1 MKIMIWQYALFTGR
15 FGRAWDVFAGH
26 WFLAAVVQI
35 ELALQLNSG
44 SGAAA
49 PFGALTE
56 LSDLLLLQGS
66 NVLVA
71 FVISVP
77 ALFLPMRGRWH
88 QSYLG
93 LVTFVN
99 LYVAL
104 SALSVKV
111 FADYFRWSFIDGAS
125 AFDAAIASSLWYELD
140 WTLGLNFLLWFFV
153 FLFQHRRC
161 IKRDRQ
167 AMESSNLRTFWQW
180 RWQVPAVAVLMLVLD
195 GSAFTSGEQT
205 ALASHPVLTFAA
217 DLVHSAVAAQRTG
230 FTTPSV
236 NGMIDPPA
244 DSVDID
250 ERLGNLESEAKALPR
265 PINII
270 LIVLESV
277 GALQLLDGSGK
288 PRSEVAPVLAQLAAK
303 GIVFDTLY
311 TVFPGTV
318 RSHIALQ
325 TGGHA
330 MTWGSV
336 GHELHYPFA
345 GPSLA
350 RELANHGYDT
360 ALFSSQN
367 LSFENMRA
375 FYSHLG
381 FGKLFDFESV
391 ADADGAGS
399 RLNSWGGREEFTV
412 TAMTD
417 WLSKRSTPNR
427 PFFITYLTVATHH
440 PYTTPDDFLGVPQA
454 GDRQSKYDHALRYS
468 DHVIGALI
476 DALRRL
482 QIDERTVIAV
492 TGDHGEAFGDRHANN
507 FTHKNQIYE
516 ENVRSFL
523 ILHHPK
529 WPMSGVVSKR
539 IASLGDIMPTLLA
552 IAGAAAP
559 SVPGQNLLAREYVE
573 QPRYFFK
580 NAFPDKW
587 GVRHGRW
594 KLIFE
599 PRSVA
604 TQLFDLHQDP
614 GEVRNLAAN
623 YSAMANTY
631 RQLSGAWY
639 EQSNDRFVAQLQ
651 GYQYAGG
658 RGLRAEEMS
667 SPGPKILA
675 FGTQVNVDKDRVEF
689 RELPAVNP
697 VENVVV
703 WTKWVGYPADRT
715 ITFKWV
721 SPSGRVHAFDF
732 VVRQDWTTTEVRYGG
747 PFPMEQGTWKLEL
760 SEGSVRLAAGHFRV
774 DVTAPIHQSR
784 LRGPRAVQTVI
795 GEYAERTERKE
806 SFTPRVAL
814 TTQSR
819 PVARTH
825 WIAGGTTK
833 RVIYRWRRPSG
844 SYDEWWFDVLEGWD
858 ETRVKYGGE
867 LPLQRGRWQ
876 LELIESDT
884 GAPLDRTEFAVN

>member
-1 MKIMIWQYALFTGR
+1 MKITIWR
-15 FGRAWDVFAGH
+15 FGLSTRRVGRAWDVFAGH
-26 WFLAAVVQI
+26 WFLAAVVQV
-35 ELALQLNSG
+35 ELALQLRGVSD
-44 SGAAA
+44 STAL
-49 PFGALTE
+49 FGAWTA

-66 NVLVA
+66 NILVA
-71 FVISVP
+71 FAISVP
-77 ALFLPMRGRWH
+77 ALFLPVRGGWH

-93 LVTFVN
+93 LVTLVN

-104 SALSVKV
+104 STLSVKV

-125 AFDAAIASSLWYELD
+125 AFDAAITSSLWYELD
-140 WTLGLNFLLWFFV
+140 WTLGLNLTLWFFV
-153 FLFQHRRC
+153 ILFQHRRC
-161 IKRDRQ
+161 IERDSQ
-167 AMESSNLRTFWQW
+167 AVECSSPRTFWQW
-180 RWQVPAVAVLMLVLD
+180 RWQVPTVAGLMLVLD
-195 GSAFTSGEQT
+195 GSVLTPGEQT

-217 DLVHSAVAAQRTG
+217 DLVHSAEPAQRTG
-230 FTTPSV
+230 LPTASA

-250 ERLGNLESEAKALPR
+250 ERLGNLESGAKTLPR

-277 GALQLLDGSGK
+277 GALQLLDASGK
-288 PRSEVAPVLAQLAAK
+288 PRSEIAPVLAQVATK
-303 GIVFDTLY
+303 GIIFDTLY

-350 RELANHGYDT
+350 RELVNHGYDT

-391 ADADGAGS
+391 ADTDAAGY

-412 TAMTD
+412 AAMTD
-417 WLSKRSTPNR
+417 WLSKRSTLNR

-440 PYTTPDDFLGVPQA
+440 PYTTPDDFFAVPQA
-454 GDRQSKYDHALRYS
+454 DDRKSKFDYALRYS
-468 DHVIGALI
+468 DQVIGVLFE
-476 DALRRL
+476 ALRRL
-482 QIDERTVIAV
+482 RLDERTVIAI

-529 WPMSGVVSKR
+529 WAGSAVVSKR
-539 IASLGDIMPTLLA
+539 IGSLGDIMPTLLA
-552 IAGAAAP
+552 IAGAAPP

-573 QPRYFFK
+573 KPRYFFK
-580 NAFPDKW
+580 NTYPDKW
-587 GVRHGRW
+587 GVRHGPW

-599 PRSVA
+599 PRSGA
-604 TQLFDLHQDP
+604 TQLFDLRQDP
-614 GEVRNLAAN
+614 GEIRNLADD
-623 YSAMANTY
+623 YSAVADTY

-639 EQSNDRFVAQLQ
+639 ERSNDRFVAQLQ

-715 ITFKWV
+715 INFKWV

-760 SEGSVRLAAGHFRV
+760 SEGSVRLAAAHFRV
-774 DVTAPIHQSR
+774 DETAPVHQSR

-795 GEYAERTERKE
+795 GEYTERTESKE

-814 TTQSR
+814 TVHSR

-825 WIAGGTTK
+825 WTAGGTTK

-884 GAPLDRTEFAVN
+884 GAPLDRAEFAVN